1 MKSLY
6 RLLLV
11 LASASFFYASA
22 QAQNAGTV
30 SNHAIPIGKGP
41 GVQGFGSLAL
51 TSGQVIIG
59 QSSADPQA
67 KTLSGDVTV
76 DNTGTTAIGAN
87 KVTNSQ
93 LATMPANT
101 TKCNATAGTANP
113 TDCNAST
120 MRTNLGLVIG
130 TNVQAWDTDLDC
142 IAALSSTGVISR
154 TGGGTCSAGALA
166 LSGLA
171 TGTQDT
177 LVGYFGSTTASA
189 TSVPN
194 CSGSLTYST
203 STHTFGCGA
212 GATIPVFASR
222 AVAAAQNLSA
232 FSVIQTLGYATGGDG
247 GGAIFQKVGAGTTFL
262 DTFVNCNPCTLA
274 GGSGYT
280 NGTYSGVPVSGGGGA
295 TQGCVAQV
303 VVSGGAVTQVN
314 FAVPCVTHAVG
325 NVMTTANTNIGGTGS
340 GFTYTVSS
348 ISTPKASFTDS
359 AGNLWQYVPDVFP
372 NVLQFGCIGDW
383 NGNDAAA
390 TNNTNCIWS
399 ATAYASNQI
408 GSSAALVNGNQI
420 WFPRGSYMTCGGQ
433 FLNSPY
439 NFPVPVGVTFT
450 GGGRGVTTLK
460 QCAADPSGTH
470 YIELCDS
477 YMTVGEFGCKVERMT
492 LDSSQISSSTAGIAV
507 IYSKA
512 GQQFTLADQVEI
524 YAGVKGCI
532 KYEVGLGGAANAIW
546 QGIDCNQNDAA
557 TNPAYWFNASSVQ
570 TVLRNS
576 VCASAPSGGAS
587 NCIRNDL
594 GKLVVD
600 TLDIEGFVTGLYQ
613 NVSNPGDQGVFRNV
627 QQNSSSCA
635 QVITL
640 TGTNIPGNI
649 MFENVISACAKMINN
664 GQSGGVN
671 WTSNIRGPLMC
682 VSGACA
688 AAVP

>member
-1 MKSLY
+1 MKSLH
-6 RLLLV
+6 RFV
-11 LASASFFYASA
+11 LAALGAAFFMASA

-142 IAALSSTGVISR
+142 LAAISSTGVISR

-177 LVGYFGSTTASA
+177 VVGYFGSTTASA

-222 AVAAAQNLSA
+222 AVAAGQNLSA
-232 FSVIQTLGYATGGDG
+232 FSAITTQGYASPGDG
-247 GGAIFQKVGAGTTFL
+247 GGATFIKLAAGSAFK
-262 DTFVNCNPCTLA
+262 DTYITAGTLA

-280 NGTYSGVPVSGGGGA
+280 NATYLGVPFNGSTSSGCAGSATVTAGAVASMSIVIPCAGYKVGDVLTTPNTNLGGA
-295 TQGCVAQV
+295 
-303 VVSGGAVTQVN
+303 
-314 FAVPCVTHAVG
+314 
-325 NVMTTANTNIGGTGS
+325 GS
-340 GFTYTVSS
+340 GFSYTVTS
-348 ISTPKASFTDS
+348 ISSPKASFTDS
-359 AGNLWQYVPDVFP
+359 GGNLWQYVANEAAFP
-372 NVLQFGCIGDW
+372 NVLQFGCVGDW
-383 NGNDAAA
+383 NGSDASA
-390 TNNTNCIWS
+390 TNNESCMVS
-399 ATAYASNQI
+399 ALAWASLPM
-408 GSSAALVNGNQI
+408 SSASALVSGTKVVVPKGAFMICGQVNLGTGNI
-420 WFPRGSYMTCGGQ
+420 SYY
-433 FLNSPY
+433 L
-439 NFPVPVGVTFT
+439 PVAQGVTLS
-450 GGGRGVTTLK
+450 GAGVQATNIK
-460 QCAADPSGTH
+460 ECATNASSVH
-470 YIELCDS
+470 VVELCDS
-477 YMTVGEFGCKVERMT
+477 NALVGQFYCKVENLT
-492 LDSSQISSSTAGIAV
+492 LDSIQVVGSSSNIAS
-507 IYSKA
+507 IYSNS
-512 GQQFTLADQVEI
+512 GQQFPLAENVQTI
-524 YAGVKGCI
+524 GWNKSCI
-532 KYEVGLGGAANAIW
+532 KYEIGKGGAANDIW
-546 QGIDCNQNDAA
+546 NGINCVQSSTAS
-557 TNPAYWFNASSVQ
+557 NPGFFFNAASVQ
-570 TVLRNS
+570 HFLTRS
-576 VCASAPSGGAS
+576 VCASSGGGAA
-587 NCIRNDL
+587 NCINHLNGR
-594 GKLVVD
+594 LVVD
-600 TLDIEGFVTGLYQ
+600 GLDVEGYANGLFHQVTTVGNISSYK
-613 NVSNPGDQGVFRNV
+613 NV
-627 QQNSSSCA
+627 QENATSCTSA
-635 QVITL
+635 ITL
-640 TGTNIPGNI
+640 ASGNI
-649 MFENVISACAKMINN
+649 GGNIILENIATGCPTTVLN
-664 GQSGGVN
+664 GQSGGSSYVG
-671 WTSNIRGPLMC
+671 NIRGPTMC
-682 VSGACA
+682 VTGACA